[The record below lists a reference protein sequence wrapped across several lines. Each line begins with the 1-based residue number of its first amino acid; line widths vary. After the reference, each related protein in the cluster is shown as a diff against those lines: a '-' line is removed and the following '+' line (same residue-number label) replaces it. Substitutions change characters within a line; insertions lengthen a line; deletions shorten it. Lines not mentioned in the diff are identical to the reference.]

1 MISVHRGRRERAAR
15 LSQGRTR
22 RRLRVEA
29 VDCRGTTRVVVGW
42 NGKRQARTIFRPP
55 PKTVAVVVGVRFP
68 GSRLSG
74 AVCCRVLSPVREL
87 RTIER
92 LPHSGNAKKL
102 QVERVEASVRRKWA
116 WLLAR
121 VGRLVAVNRWAG
133 LSREMVQQWTTTVD
147 DALRSCG
154 ERQTDRQTDWFANV
168 SRAAGCGLARCFWW
182 QVAAAVGFRVWWA
195 RPNLG
200 KVAKPR
206 LQGPSCAALSLLGTR
221 QKSKTLFSLGNRA
234 NPGKRSGKKNTQG

>member
-168 SRAAGCGLARCFWW
+168 SRAGKMFLVAGGSGSGLPGVVGPPQPRQGSQAQAPRSLLRC
-182 QVAAAVGFRVWWA
+182 
-195 RPNLG
+195 
-200 KVAKPR
+200 
-206 LQGPSCAALSLLGTR
+206 ALSVGDATEIEDAFFTGQQSEPR
-221 QKSKTLFSLGNRA
+221 QAERE
-234 NPGKRSGKKNTQG
+234 KNTQG